1 MDKCVRKEI
10 SRGNHGQKYKYTKT
24 DYNDFSYAS
33 FCDKDRENM
42 DCSDFLNG
50 TDPFTGNLTSEILS
64 VKRKLYLK
72 RLNIRRKKDEKG
84 VYRNNLVFFYDAVYG
99 LKGAECGKI
108 ISSCSKDFDPLTINQ
123 VATVLCYWSAS
134 IVPLPWTLK
143 RSKLANRYE
152 ISYGAG
158 GVIRLVDKSQNW
170 NMFYGPAFISINK
183 VLRYRVPKGG
193 KNRPLANLD
202 AIAIDDLSL
211 TIERKNWKENWCKMR
226 DNNY

>member
-108 ISSCSKDFDPLTINQ
+108 ISSL
-123 VATVLCYWSAS
+123 
-134 IVPLPWTLK
+134 
-143 RSKLANRYE
+143 
-152 ISYGAG
+152 G
-158 GVIRLVDKSQNW
+158 
-170 NMFYGPAFISINK
+170 
-183 VLRYRVPKGG
+183 
-193 KNRPLANLD
+193 
-202 AIAIDDLSL
+202 
-211 TIERKNWKENWCKMR
+211 
-226 DNNY
+226 